1 MGDFVCCAFYRHQRG
16 KINIAVAIT
25 FVLVFIW
32 PVPVIVS
39 RIEASRFQHKC
50 EGWWQGNAA
59 SFKKMEAAKNAVD
72 YVGSGL
78 TFTDSWTGN
87 MRNLADD
94 LYCFQ
99 NLYPDHLLAIQHF
112 EGALLEYSRQSSL
125 ANFDMAPPVF
135 DYPQFSKVEY
145 RCQAPEL
152 LKRRWTTWCQTF
164 LNVP

>member
-1 MGDFVCCAFYRHQRG
+1 MGDFAWSASYRDHHR
-16 KINIAVAIT
+16 KINVAVAT
-25 FVLVFIW
+25 TLVLVLIW

-39 RIEASRFQHKC
+39 KFEASKFQHRC
-50 EGWWQGNAA
+50 EGLWQGNAA
-59 SFKKMEAAKNAVD
+59 SFKEMKAAKDEVA

-99 NLYPDHLLAIQHF
+99 YLYPEHLLAIQHF
-112 EGALLEYSRQSSL
+112 EGALLEYSRQSQL
-125 ANFDMAPPVF
+125 ANFGMAPPVF

-145 RCQAPEL
+145 RCHAPGL
-152 LKRRWTTWCQTF
+152 LERRWTTWCQTF